1 MIIPDSARELIESG
15 AKLENVRANPRVTC
29 PPMDDPPPG
38 VRLRIAVDRVSGIG
52 PWSD

>member
-1 MIIPDSARELIESG
+1 MIIPDSARELI
-15 AKLENVRANPRVTC
+15 
-29 PPMDDPPPG
+29 PPPG